1 MQSIPQLSD
10 EDFRRVEPYLPF
22 GLALPPEADP
32 IARVQGEFK
41 RMVLGQ
47 RMHPGQKVSLDTIAS
62 NLGVSRTPVRE
73 GLRLLE
79 TEGLVTAL
87 PNRGFIV
94 RAIDAD
100 EAQEL
105 YEARACIEGYLLP
118 PALARS
124 DAAFIRDVTR
134 LHDTY
139 RRLLGDSPNRR
150 RLGMLVDKAFHLRIA
165 RQGENE
171 VLLAMLGNVF
181 DRLMF
186 TRPLEGFPWERMG
199 DAIREHQAI
208 VDGLRTPITGGRTT
222 TKMTAAVLANIR
234 NGGDAVVR
242 YMRERSAL
250 PIAI

>member
-1 MQSIPQLSD
+1 MQLSQLSE
-10 EDFRRVEPYLPF
+10 EDFRRLEPYLPF
-22 GLALPPEADP
+22 GLALAPTADP
-32 IARVQGEFK
+32 VARVQGEFK

-47 RMHPGQKVSLDTIAS
+47 RIHPGQKIPLDTIAG

-87 PNRGFIV
+87 PNRGFVV
-94 RAIDAD
+94 RAIGPD
-100 EAQEL
+100 EAQQL
-105 YEARACIEGYLLP
+105 YEARACIEAYLVP
-118 PALARS
+118 RALARS
-124 DAAFIRDVTR
+124 DTAFVRDVGR
-134 LHDTY
+134 LHEIY

-165 RQGENE
+165 CQADSEILVG
-171 VLLAMLGNVF
+171 MLRNVF

-186 TRPLEGFPWERMG
+186 TRPLEGFPSERMS

-208 VDGLRTPITGGRTT
+208 VDAVR
-222 TKMTAAVLANIR
+222 AAAAGSRSASKAAAAILMNIR

-250 PIAI
+250 PIAM